1 MGIEHGAG
9 VFPGGIRQIGFVVP
23 DIDGALAQWVDL
35 GVAPWLV
42 MRDHPMEGCRY
53 RGEPSEPVISLAL
66 SNTGDMQIE
75 LIQQQDDTPSI
86 YQEFLVATGGGFN
99 QVAYWVEDFDAV
111 RAAAIAD
118 GWSEVWCGDSGSQT
132 KFSYVERP
140 GSPVTIVE
148 LMELNDMTREMGDTI
163 RAAAAAWTPG
173 QPVLM
178 A

>member
-1 MGIEHGAG
+1 MASEQGDG
-9 VFPGGIRQIGFVVP
+9 VFPGGIRQFGFVVP
-23 DIDGALAQWVDL
+23 DLDAALAQWLAL

-42 MRDHPMEGCRY
+42 MRDLPMKGCRY
-53 RGEPSEPVISLAL
+53 RGELSEPVISMAL

-86 YQEFLVATGGGFN
+86 YREFLVATGGGFN

-111 RAAAIAD
+111 RAAALAD
-118 GWSEVWCGDSGSQT
+118 GWSEVWCGDAGGAT

-140 GSPVTIVE
+140 DSPAAIVE
-148 LMELNDMTREMGDTI
+148 LMELNDMTRAMGEAI
-163 RAAAAAWTPG
+163 RDAAAAWTPG
-173 QPVLM
+173 QPMFM